1 MRYHQDPMISR
12 FFFAI
17 GSKTL
22 AFLSELGGILLI
34 LFQSMVWTFIPPF
47 RLRNLFK
54 QMEFIGVKSL
64 FIVALT
70 GVFSGMV
77 LALQSYYGFRKFG
90 GESLMGG
97 IVALSLAREMGP
109 VMTALMVNAR
119 AGSAIAAELGTMRVT
134 EQIDALQMMAIN
146 PVQYLFVPRIWAG
159 VLMVPLLTAI
169 NIFVGI
175 VGGYFVGVILLGINS
190 GVFLQKMINMMEMS
204 DLVQGLVK
212 SIFFGLIL
220 TLVGCY
226 KGYNTSGG
234 AEGVGRATTEA
245 VVISSVCVLIGT
257 YVLTSLLF

>member
-1 MRYHQDPMISR
+1 MVITRL
-12 FFFAI
+12 FFVI
-17 GSKTL
+17 GRMAL
-22 AFLSELGGILLI
+22 AFLSELGGILLMF
-34 LFQSMVWTFIPPF
+34 FQSMAWTFIPPF
-47 RLRNLFK
+47 RLRNLIK

-64 FIVALT
+64 FIVVLT

-77 LALQSYYGFRKFG
+77 LALQSYHGFRKFG

-159 VLMVPLLTAI
+159 ILMLPLLTAL

-175 VGGYFVGVILLGINS
+175 IGGYFVGVVLLKINP
-190 GVFLQKMINMMEMS
+190 GVFLDKMINMMELA
-204 DLVQGLVK
+204 DLVQGIVK

-245 VVISSVCVLIGT
+245 VVISSVCILIGT

>member
-1 MRYHQDPMISR
+1 MVITR
-12 FFFAI
+12 FFFVI
-17 GSKTL
+17 GRMAL
-22 AFLSELGGILLI
+22 AFLSELGGIMLVF
-34 LFQSMVWTFIPPF
+34 FQSMVWTFIPPF
-47 RLRNLFK
+47 RLRNLIK

-64 FIVALT
+64 FIVVLT

-77 LALQSYYGFRKFG
+77 LALQSYHGFRMFG

-97 IVALSLAREMGP
+97 IVALSMAREMGP

-159 VLMVPLLTAI
+159 VLMVPLLTAL

-175 VGGYFVGVILLGINS
+175 IGGYFVGVVLLKINS
-190 GVFLQKMINMMEMS
+190 GVYLEKMINMMELA
-204 DLVQGLVK
+204 DLVQGIVK

-245 VVISSVCVLIGT
+245 VVISSVCILIGT

>member
-1 MRYHQDPMISR
+1 MVGRR
-12 FFFAI
+12 A
-17 GSKTL
+17 L
-22 AFLSELGGILLI
+22 AFLSELGGILLMF
-34 LFQSMVWTFIPPF
+34 FQSMAWTFTPPF
-47 RLRNLFK
+47 RLRNLIK

-64 FIVALT
+64 FIVVLT

-77 LALQSYYGFRKFG
+77 LALQSYHGFRKFG

-146 PVQYLFVPRIWAG
+146 PVQYLVVPRIWAG
-159 VLMVPLLTAI
+159 VLMLPLLTAI
-169 NIFVGI
+169 NILVGI
-175 VGGYFVGVILLGINS
+175 IGGYFVGVILLKINP
-190 GVFLQKMINMMEMS
+190 GVFMDKMINMIELS
-204 DLVQGLVK
+204 DLVQGIVK
-212 SIFFGLIL
+212 SVFFGLIL
-220 TLVGCY
+220 TLIGCY
-226 KGYNTSGG
+226 KGYNTYGG

-245 VVISSVCVLIGT
+245 VVISSVCILIGT

>member
-1 MRYHQDPMISR
+1 MITR
-12 FFFAI
+12 FFFII
-17 GSKTL
+17 GNKSL
-22 AFLSELGGILLI
+22 AFLSELGAILLI
-34 LFQSMVWTFIPPF
+34 FFQSMIWTFLPPF

-64 FIVALT
+64 FIVVLT
-70 GVFSGMV
+70 GVFTGMV
-77 LALQSYYGFRKFG
+77 LALQSYHGFKMFG

-109 VMTALMVNAR
+109 VLTALMVNAR

-159 VLMVPLLTAI
+159 VLMLPLLTII

-175 VGGYFVGVILLGINS
+175 IGGYFVAVVLLKINS
-190 GVFLQKMINMMEMS
+190 GVYIQKTINMMVMA
-204 DLVQGLVK
+204 DLVQGIVK
-212 SIFFGLIL
+212 SIFFGLVL

-226 KGYNTSGG
+226 KGYHTSGG

-245 VVISSVCVLIGT
+245 VVISSVCILIGT